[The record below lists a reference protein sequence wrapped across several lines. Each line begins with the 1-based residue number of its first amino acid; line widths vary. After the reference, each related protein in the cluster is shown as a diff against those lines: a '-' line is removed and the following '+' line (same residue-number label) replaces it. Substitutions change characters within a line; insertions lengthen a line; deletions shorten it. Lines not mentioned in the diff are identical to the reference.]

1 MQIHVL
7 LAATLVL
14 SSAAFASPTKQQDDA
29 AAVSSRNYFG
39 SKNAPYAT
47 MRPRSDEDWDDIAQ
61 VVCADPCC
69 GEAEQEDGGKGDN
82 CTYPLT
88 LSAIPDTRALTR
100 ASLLASTRAQSCIRT
115 KTCVVLGQSA
125 RLP

>member
-7 LAATLVL
+7 LAAALAL
-14 SSAAFASPTKQQDDA
+14 SGAALASPTIQQDDA

-47 MRPRSDEDWDDIAQ
+47 MGPRSDENWDDRAQ
-61 VVCADPCC
+61 VMCADPCC

-88 LSAIPDTRALTR
+88 LSATPDTRALTCP
-100 ASLLASTRAQSCIRT
+100 SLLASTCAQWCIRT

>member
-1 MQIHVL
+1 MQIHAL
-7 LAATLVL
+7 LAAALAL
-14 SSAAFASPTKQQDDA
+14 SGAAFASPTKQQDDA

-39 SKNAPYAT
+39 SNNAPYAT

-82 CTYPLT
+82 CAYPLT
-88 LSAIPDTRALTR
+88 SAALQIPAHLPVPPF
-100 ASLLASTRAQSCIRT
+100 SHLHAQSCIRT
-115 KTCVVLGQSA
+115 KTCVVHGQSA